1 MTDSEEKIEFVDRP
15 SAKLVQTNA
24 SDDMVA
30 MAAWVSFDKNQE
42 ERLKDEPGKAGL
54 IHFLMR
60 EKHMSPFEHGQFT
73 FLVDCPMDVRT
84 EFQRHRT
91 FSYNEVSGRYTVL
104 KPRFYIPPKGR
115 PVVQQGKTG
124 NYFFVEDE
132 QLRSEYA
139 DDLREKNKWDWE
151 HYQRQLNKGIAKEVA
166 RKGLP
171 MNMMTQFYATVN
183 PRNLMAFLEL
193 RTDPQAMIEIQQ
205 VAHDMEAAL
214 AHTMGYT
221 YSAWLQRR
229 EKEVG

>member
-1 MTDSEEKIEFVDRP
+1 MTDSEEKIEFVSQP

-30 MAAWVSFDKNQE
+30 MAAWVSFDKADE
-42 ERLKDEPGKAGL
+42 ERLKDKKGQAGL
-54 IHFLMR
+54 IDFLMR
-60 EKHMSPFEHGQFT
+60 NKHMSPFEHGQFT
-73 FLVDCPMDVRT
+73 FLVDCPLDVRSQ
-84 EFQRHRT
+84 FHRHRT
-91 FSYNEVSGRYTVL
+91 FSYNEVSGRYTEL

-115 PVVQQGKTG
+115 PVVQHGKTG
-124 NYFFVEDE
+124 NYFFIADE
-132 QLRSEYA
+132 QLRREYA

-193 RTDPQAMIEIQQ
+193 RTHPQAMIEIQH

-214 AHTMGYT
+214 AQAMPYT
-221 YSAWLQRR
+221 YSAWFQRQER
-229 EKEVG
+229 ENG